1 MMRIRACLMLLAG
14 LGLDVSAGAA
24 QEPGV
29 TPPAAVVV
37 ESLPPANYP
46 WLLSYYPLVGGGL
59 GGGPVVVA
67 RVRYFQPSPYE
78 WRSTYRADLTVEG
91 GIGFHGSRMFQAR
104 LRAPLLTPNLR
115 VNARA
120 GARRNTRENFF
131 GLGNSTVQDFDLP
144 EEDRLRYR
152 VLETRYQ
159 FLADVTHRVTGPLL
173 FAVGGGVEHTRY
185 ISLAPNTL
193 FGSTF
198 GEELTGTDALAGGT
212 LILDTRDNEYDP
224 RNGLVAETGLQFGS
238 GGDGYSR
245 LYGMVRG
252 YKLLDRRTQV
262 AARIGA
268 SQLYGDPPLSAR
280 YELPAWEDVLGMYG
294 GSSSNRGLRSSR
306 YLGTGVLF
314 SSVEL
319 RRELFTSKN
328 AAAVSGILFV
338 DAGRVF
344 EGEKVRLTGDG
355 LHVGAGVGLALRIL
369 RSTSIIVDVARGSD
383 TIRFNIGSG
392 WAF

>member
-1 MMRIRACLMLLAG
+1 MTKRVWFALLPAFG
-14 LGLDVSAGAA
+14 TAASTAVA
-24 QEPGV
+24 QERGV
-29 TPPAAVVV
+29 TPPPAVVV
-37 ESLPPANYP
+37 ESLPPSDYP

-67 RVRYFQPSPYE
+67 RVRYFQPSPYQE
-78 WRSTYRADLTVEG
+78 RSTYRADLTVEG
-91 GIGFHGSRMFQAR
+91 GLGLHGSRMFQTR

-115 VNARA
+115 VNARV

-131 GLGNSTVQDFDLP
+131 GLGNSTVQEFDLP

-152 VLETRYQ
+152 VEETRYQ
-159 FLADVTHRVTGPLL
+159 FLGDITHRIAGPFMAAL
-173 FAVGGGVEHTRY
+173 GGGVEHTRY
-185 ISLAPNTL
+185 VSLASSTV

-198 GEELTGTDALAGGT
+198 GEELSGTDALVGGT

-224 RNGLVAETGLQFGS
+224 RNGIVAETGLQFGS

-252 YKLLDRRTQV
+252 YKMLDVRTQV

-268 SQLYGDPPLSAR
+268 SQLYGEPPLSAR

-314 SSVEL
+314 SSLEL
-319 RRELFTSKN
+319 RRELLTSKN
-328 AAAVSGILFV
+328 AAAVSAIVFV

-355 LHVGAGVGLALRIL
+355 LHVGAGAGLALRIL
-369 RSTSIIVDVARGSD
+369 RSTSIVIDVARGSD

>member
-1 MMRIRACLMLLAG
+1 MIKRVWIALLPVFGTVA
-14 LGLDVSAGAA
+14 STAAA
-24 QEPGV
+24 QDRGV
-29 TPPAAVVV
+29 TPPASVVV
-37 ESLPPANYP
+37 ESLPPSDYP

-78 WRSTYRADLTVEG
+78 ERSTYRADLTVEG
-91 GIGFHGSRMFQAR
+91 GLGLHGSRMFQTR

-115 VNARA
+115 VNARV

-131 GLGNSTVQDFDLP
+131 GLGNSTVQEFDLP
-144 EEDRLRYR
+144 EEDKLRYR
-152 VLETRYQ
+152 VEETRYQ
-159 FLADVTHRVTGPLL
+159 FLADVTHRIAGPFMAAL
-173 FAVGGGVEHTRY
+173 GGGVEHTRY
-185 ISLAPNTL
+185 VSLASNTV

-198 GEELTGTDALAGGT
+198 GEELSGTDALVGGT

-224 RNGLVAETGLQFGS
+224 RNGIVAETGLQFGS

-252 YKLLDRRTQV
+252 YKMLDVRTQV

-268 SQLYGDPPLSAR
+268 SQLYGEPPLSAR

-328 AAAVSGILFV
+328 AAAVSAIVFV

-344 EGEKVRLTGDG
+344 EGEKVRLTGDE
-355 LHVGAGVGLALRIL
+355 LHVGAGAGLALRIL
-369 RSTSIIVDVARGSD
+369 RSTSLVVDVARGSD

>member
-1 MMRIRACLMLLAG
+1 MRFRAVSLIVVAG
-14 LGLDVSAGAA
+14 TTVASAAEA
-24 QEPGV
+24 QRPGV
-29 TPPAAVVV
+29 TPPPAVVV
-37 ESLPPANYP
+37 ESLPPSDYP

-67 RVRYFQPSPYE
+67 RVRYWQPSPYE
-78 WRSTYRADLTVEG
+78 HRSTYRADLTVEG
-91 GIGFHGSRMFQAR
+91 GIGLHGSRMFQTR

-131 GLGNSTVQDFDLP
+131 GLGNSTVQEFDLP

-152 VLETRYQ
+152 VMETRYQ
-159 FLADVTHRVTGPLL
+159 FLADVTHRIAGPFMAAL
-173 FAVGGGVEHTRY
+173 GGGVEHTRY
-185 ISLAPNTL
+185 ISLASNTL

-198 GEELTGTDALAGGT
+198 GEELTGTDALVGGT

-224 RNGLVAETGLQFGS
+224 RNGIVAETGLQFGS

-252 YKLLDRRTQV
+252 YKMLNGQTQV

-328 AAAVSGILFV
+328 AAAVSAIVFV

-344 EGEKVRLTGDG
+344 EGEKVRLTGDE
-355 LHVGAGVGLALRIL
+355 LHVGAGAGLALRIL
-369 RSTSIIVDVARGSD
+369 RSTSIVVDVARGSD

>member
-1 MMRIRACLMLLAG
+1 MMRIRALFVLLGG
-14 LGLDVSAGAA
+14 LGAGASAAAA

-29 TPPAAVVV
+29 TPPPAVVV
-37 ESLPPANYP
+37 ESLPPSDYP

-78 WRSTYRADLTVEG
+78 ERSTYRADLTVEG
-91 GIGFHGSRMFQAR
+91 GIGFHGSRMFQTR

-152 VLETRYQ
+152 VQETRYQ
-159 FLADVTHRVTGPLL
+159 FLGDVSHRITGPFLVAL
-173 FAVGGGVEHTRY
+173 GGGVEHTRY
-185 ISLAPNTL
+185 ISLASNTL

-198 GEELTGTDALAGGT
+198 GEEITGTDALVGGT

-224 RNGLVAETGLQFGS
+224 RNGVVAETGLQFGS

-252 YKLLDRRTQV
+252 YKMLDVRTQV

-280 YELPAWEDVLGMYG
+280 YELPAWEDVLAMYG

-314 SSVEL
+314 SSLEL

-328 AAAVSGILFV
+328 AAAVSAILFV

-344 EGEKVRLTGDG
+344 EGEKVRLTGDE
-355 LHVGAGVGLALRIL
+355 LHVGAGAGLALRIL
-369 RSTSIIVDVARGSD
+369 RSTSLVIDVARGSD